1 MASDPIQWAAFNLA
15 EAFGN
20 GSLLP
25 PLPAHLI
32 PPDLEAAEAIADK
45 VMELLDFRAC
55 GLRLAPGPDGTL
67 LCGPVLEGR
76 LVENDAQLSLVSLPH
91 IQASR
96 AWVAVLA
103 EALQPEATSPPV
115 LAAVHPALDLA
126 ASRFIDGAKDALSAT
141 ADLSGLG
148 MVVLGAARAIADLP
162 ADFMQQVGPAGAF
175 PEGQTLA
182 ARFMAAAT
190 EARRLGGLPAG
201 AILVLA
207 GLSPGR
213 AVTPGEGLSHD
224 YGAPFG
230 VVTARFA

>member
-103 EALQPEATSPPV
+103 EALQPEGTSQPV

-126 ASRFIDGAKDALSAT
+126 ASRFIDGATDVLSAT

-148 MVVLGAARAIADLP
+148 MVVLGRAQAMATLP
-162 ADFMQQVGPAGAF
+162 ADFLQQGIAGAAY
-175 PEGQTLA
+175 PPGQTLA
-182 ARFMAAAT
+182 EGFMMAAT

-207 GLSPGR
+207 GLSPDKSV
-213 AVTPGEGLSHD
+213 APGERLNLD
-224 YGAPFG
+224 FG
-230 VVTARFA
+230 TSFGSVTARFA